1 MTATPAAAPRIASA
15 PAWDV
20 AGLLGVDPGQAPA
33 ALAVLVDD
41 ALGLRPDPNLTTVE
55 DVDYPFGSPATGAL
69 LRVRGADD
77 SGRSWSLFVKVLQH
91 VRHWPELAA
100 LPPQYRREFS
110 DSFPWRQELELW
122 DAAVVATLPQG
133 LRAPVL
139 HRLVELPDERLALWM
154 EDVTVDPTPWGLDRF
169 ARAARLLGRWNARSA
184 SAGVLAACGLPDGF
198 GLRMYAERA
207 VPMRGLAILGD
218 DGLWSH
224 PWLREHGDLRARL
237 RTLGAQIPTWLDR
250 LDALPQA
257 VPHGDASPQNLL
269 PEPDGGFVI
278 IDLSFRS
285 PHAVG
290 FDLGQLVVGLVHA
303 DVLPAAALPDLTAV
317 VEPAYVAG
325 LADEGLTGLDAVV
338 HEAFTI
344 TSMIRS
350 GFDGLRLDLLA
361 SSAPRDLA
369 AFDQRVALSRFLAGR
384 LP

>member
-1 MTATPAAAPRIASA
+1 MTATPAAVPRIASA

-184 SAGVLAACGLPDGF
+184 SAGVLAACGLPHGF

-285 PHAVG
+285 PHAIG

-361 SSAPRDLA
+361 TSAPQDRA